1 MPDWWPFGKKE
12 EKQEER
18 SKYKQEDDAYEQS
31 LATLRQGFE
40 QQQANG
46 VSRQAILKE
55 VEAEATRLEGT
66 ATSPQQKGKLRA
78 YDVIYSELRNALMQ
92 NLQAGRSLEMTGRV
106 EEAIAHYET
115 AVADQMSTRF
125 PYEHLR
131 VIYRR
136 QERYDEALRVCRAAL
151 ENPFLSEKDYAHFR
165 TWAERF
171 ENHAA

>member
-1 MPDWWPFGKKE
+1 MPDWWPFGKKDK
-12 EKQEER
+12 KQD
-18 SKYKQEDDAYEQS
+18 KQAQYKQEDAAYEQA
-31 LATLRQGFE
+31 LVALRRDFE

-55 VEAEATRLEGT
+55 VEAEAARLEET
-66 ATSPQQKGKLRA
+66 AVSPQDKGKLRA

-92 NLQAGRSLEMTGRV
+92 NLQAGRSLEMTGQI
-106 EEAIAHYET
+106 EEAVAHYET

-136 QERYDEALRVCRAAL
+136 REAYDEALRVCRAAL
-151 ENPFLSEKDYAHFR
+151 QNPFLSEKDHAHFR

-171 ENHAA
+171 ENAAG